1 MLVDMKDNSGSESEP
16 LLQMKG
22 LRIEGLSENGWQEI
36 VCGIDLQL
44 KRGEI
49 IGLIGESGAGKS
61 TIGLAAMG
69 YAQDG
74 CRITE
79 GDIIFD
85 GIELRTA
92 SEEEKRKLRGTRI
105 SYVAQSAAAAFN
117 PAHRLLEQ
125 FAEVPVAHKILNL
138 SKAKEKGRALYRSLD
153 LPDPENIGER
163 WPHQVSGGQLQR
175 MMVAMAMSCEPDL
188 IIFDEPTTALDVTT
202 QIEVLKTIKEIV
214 IDRNV
219 AAIYVTHDL
228 AVVAQMAD
236 HLMVLRHGNL
246 IEVNSTGQILK
257 SPKQEYTQNL
267 LDARSRNEKITAQ
280 IPNPK
285 TLLSIESVTAGYGKG
300 PDILQDVS
308 ILVEKGRTVAVV
320 GESGSGKSTLARVV
334 TGLLPARFG
343 GIHFRGELLP
353 DKLNHREKQQLQKV
367 QMISQLPDI
376 ALNPRQRVR
385 DIIGRPLSFY
395 LGLKGKE
402 KEQRINELLQQ
413 IELPQSYIDRLPS
426 ELSGGEKQ
434 RICIARALAAEPEL
448 IICDEVTSALDSI
461 VAKAILNL
469 LQRLQNKLGVT
480 YLFISHDLDT
490 VANIADQ
497 VVVLYAGRVAEQGS
511 KSAVFQPPFHPY
523 TRLLLSSVPEMRQGW
538 LEETLSTREAKAG
551 IAREVKITEQ
561 GCPFA
566 ERCPISIEDVCVASR
581 PPLQTTTSGHVYAC
595 QHSKE
600 VLLRES
606 QY

>member
-343 GIHFRGELLP
+343 GIHFRGEPLP

-538 LEETLSTREAKAG
+538 LEETLTTREAKAG